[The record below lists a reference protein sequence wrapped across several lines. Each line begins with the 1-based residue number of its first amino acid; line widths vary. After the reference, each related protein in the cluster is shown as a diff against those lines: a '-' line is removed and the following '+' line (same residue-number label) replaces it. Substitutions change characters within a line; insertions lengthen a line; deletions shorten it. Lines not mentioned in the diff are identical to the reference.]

1 MLHSILGFASGFVS
15 GFDSLSLIWAAGGVL
30 ILAVGIVVLSTL
42 RAQSHT
48 ESELAES
55 PLIVPPQP
63 DTTQQ

>member
-1 MLHSILGFASGFVS
+1 MLHSILGFFS

-30 ILAVGIVVLSTL
+30 ILAVGIVVMSTL
-42 RAQSHT
+42 RAQSQT

-55 PLIVPPQP
+55 PLIAPSQP